1 MLWSRNF
8 VIMVTWRHTLSA
20 LLYDANWQTDKLNV
34 IDLLAVYFHPN
45 KLKKCLYV
53 TRGIKIIFGKLILS
67 TKQLLSSIASFSFSF
82 LKNRIAMNS
91 SLKIETGWRSSQV
104 ILFDFPQ
111 LKTVYQVTHSKV
123 QNWLF
128 MLHEKSVLKLSRF
141 FFFCLIDQ
149 WLANVTG
156 IHGSVTR
163 HHLFIYK
170 GFFFRWFAMYTIRI
184 HVLPVNRWIS
194 LDLFSREEKIR

>member
-1 MLWSRNF
+1 MIQKFCYHGN
-8 VIMVTWRHTLSA
+8 VTSHFFA
-20 LLYDANWQTDKLNV
+20 LLYDAGKLINWTSSISWLFTSILTN
-34 IDLLAVYFHPN
+34 
-45 KLKKCLYV
+45 LKKCLYV
-53 TRGIKIIFGKLILS
+53 TRGIKIILGKLILS